1 MVETKITG
9 QEIIRFYGKE
19 MYGEKFRLIDPDLT
33 DCYKSV
39 YGRLVDLNQ
48 KKAKK
53 GVLVIGN
60 VGVGKTAMMKIM
72 QRAFKRTETAFKSVN
87 SYQLRDMSENLTI
100 GEIKAIYGADL
111 KMDLYIDDIG
121 VFSDVKRYG
130 NTVNII
136 GEIIM
141 ERYDLFIASGY
152 RTHLSSNLMT
162 DIKDNVK
169 NIPTIKSVFGARVLD
184 RIKEMN
190 DIFIFKGSSKRK

>member
-19 MYGEKFRLIDPDLT
+19 MYGEKFSLTDPDLT
-33 DCYKSV
+33 ECYKSV
-39 YGRLVDLNQ
+39 YGRFVDLNQ